1 MDIVVQRLSKIR
13 ELAEVIARINRVPKF
28 FKTAMELPAEN
39 TAGCVADHGNVH
51 GNHIPFK
58 GGVAALLDSIPQTL
72 PGLCTKA
79 LHADNFIPV
88 LIQPV

>member
-39 TAGCVADHGNVH
+39 TAG
-51 GNHIPFK
+51 
-58 GGVAALLDSIPQTL
+58 
-72 PGLCTKA
+72 
-79 LHADNFIPV
+79 
-88 LIQPV
+88 

>member
-58 GGVAALLDSIPQTL
+58 VVLR
-72 PGLCTKA
+72 LCWTASHRRCQDFAPKPSMR
-79 LHADNFIPV
+79 I
-88 LIQPV
+88 ISSRC